1 MPLTIWIVI
10 GIIFIVVWS
19 CILWEFWYAPTMP
32 DNYDLEEDKTYNAP
46 LTREF
51 LLDRGYCCDN
61 GCKNCPY

>member
-1 MPLTIWIVI
+1 MPTIVWVVI
-10 GIIFIVVWS
+10 GIIFIIVWGTIIIVV
-19 CILWEFWYAPTMP
+19 YNTPTIS
-32 DNYDLEEDKTYNAP
+32 DNDSLEEDKINKP

>member
-10 GIIFIVVWS
+10 GIIFIVVWG
-19 CILWEFWYAPTMP
+19 IIIVELYNTPTMP
-32 DNYDLEEDKTYNAP
+32 DNYDLEEDKTYNVP

>member
-19 CILWEFWYAPTMP
+19 CILWELWYAPTMP
-32 DNYDLEEDKTYNAP
+32 DNYDLEEDKTYNVP

-51 LLDRGYCCDN
+51 LLDRGFCCGN